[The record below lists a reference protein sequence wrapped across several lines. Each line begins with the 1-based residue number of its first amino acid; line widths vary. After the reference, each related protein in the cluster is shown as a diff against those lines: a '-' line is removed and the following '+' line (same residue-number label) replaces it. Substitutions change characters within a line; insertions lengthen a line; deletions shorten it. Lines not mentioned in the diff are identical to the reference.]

1 VFAGEADA
9 LRAQLAAAGRGE
21 AFLLQGG
28 DCAETFAEAT
38 ADNIRGK
45 IMTVLQMA
53 VVLTYGASL
62 PVIKMGRMAGQYA
75 KPRSSEE
82 ETRDGVTLPAFR
94 GDIINGFEFTPEAR
108 TPDPERL
115 LEAYHTSASTLNLI
129 RAFTTGGFASL
140 LRVHEWNRGFTQ
152 NPAYSRYEEIAA
164 EIDRA
169 IRFMAACGADSP
181 GSTRAPACRTTAR
194 RTSCGSG
201 SAPGSSTGRTW
212 TTSPAC
218 TTRSASSW
226 ARPRPRT
233 TRCG

>member
-1 VFAGEADA
+1 MSVEADPQVLAGLDHWRTLPAGQQPRWPDRAALDVVTRKLALVPPLVFAGEADA

-38 ADNIRGK
+38 ADNIRNK
-45 IMTVLQMA
+45 IKTILQMA

-75 KPRSSEE
+75 KPRSSDE

-94 GDIINGFEFTPEAR
+94 GDIINGFEFTPEDR
-108 TPDPERL
+108 TPDPRRL

-140 LRVHEWNRGFTQ
+140 LRAHEWNKGFMA

-169 IRFMAACGADSP
+169 IRFMAAI
-181 GSTRAPACRTTAR
+181 
-194 RTSCGSG
+194 
-201 SAPGSSTGRTW
+201 SS
-212 TTSPAC
+212 
-218 TTRSASSW
+218 
-226 ARPRPRT
+226 
-233 TRCG
+233 